1 MNTAF
6 KKDTAGCAMG
16 KGFIC
21 IKAILKYRHG
31 SFPQSKLSRDLA
43 KQAVITKCRGYIYA
57 EPSRVFLKKAV
68 DFRAKKK
75 ICDNQNIF
83 DI

>member
-6 KKDTAGCAMG
+6 KKDTAGLRDG

-31 SFPQSKLSRDLA
+31 SLPQSKLSRELA
-43 KQAVITKCRGYIYA
+43 KQAVITKCRDNTNA
-57 EPSRVFLKKAV
+57 EPAVSLKKPWISV
-68 DFRAKKK
+68 PNKNL
-75 ICDNQNIF
+75 C
-83 DI
+83 